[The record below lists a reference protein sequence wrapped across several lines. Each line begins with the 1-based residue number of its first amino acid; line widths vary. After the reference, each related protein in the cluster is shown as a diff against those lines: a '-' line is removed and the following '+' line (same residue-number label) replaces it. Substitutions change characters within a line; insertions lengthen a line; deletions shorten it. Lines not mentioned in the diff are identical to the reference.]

1 MKQKTKL
8 TLCIAGMV
16 VTLVVAVI
24 ALTFGRDY
32 HHTKQAKEELYTQCM
47 SDDLVET
54 FMDGDRQE
62 YCQCKADL
70 LYEIKIGDIGL
81 KDTVL
86 AFTYMQDGLPIS
98 NNERANIGSTMYCAV
113 KAYKEEK

>member
-8 TLCIAGMV
+8 TLCITGV
-16 VTLVVAVI
+16 VVILAVAVI
-24 ALTFGRDY
+24 ALVFGRDY
-32 HHTKQAKEELYTQCM
+32 RHAKQAKGELYTQCM
-47 SDDLVET
+47 NDDLVET

-70 LYEIKIGDIGL
+70 LYEAKIGDIGL

-98 NNERANIGSTMYCAV
+98 SNERANIGSTMYCAV